1 MENPVVTIEME
12 NGGIITAELYPDV
25 APQSVYNFISLANSG
40 FYESLA
46 AWLESQTRAGDLP
59 VLPKGKKAQAIE
71 AQSTGYLFTS
81 GPDTGKYQIQC
92 RLQYFQEV

>member
-40 FYESLA
+40 FYDGLTFHRIVKGFMI
-46 AWLESQTRAGDLP
+46 QGGD
-59 VLPKGKKAQAIE
+59 PKGNG
-71 AQSTGYLFTS
+71 TGGSSKTIKGEFS
-81 GPDTGKYQIQC
+81 ASFPAS
-92 RLQYFQEV
+92 

>member
-40 FYESLA
+40 FYDGL
-46 AWLESQTRAGDLP
+46 QAGERGGRQRIHRGP
-59 VLPKGKKAQAIE
+59 VCL
-71 AQSTGYLFTS
+71 
-81 GPDTGKYQIQC
+81 
-92 RLQYFQEV
+92 

>member
-40 FYESLA
+40 FYDGLIFHRVFS
-46 AWLESQTRAGDLP
+46 
-59 VLPKGKKAQAIE
+59 PKHRQRMLRKSKE
-71 AQSTGYLFTS
+71 N
-81 GPDTGKYQIQC
+81 
-92 RLQYFQEV
+92 